1 MFNEQYW
8 KDKEQRRM
16 IKALTVKRE
25 SIFNRLMNA
34 WFTPP
39 ESYSDRKK
47 HKRSYK
53 ERLIRRK
60 KHQDRIR

>member
-16 IKALTVKRE
+16 IKALTVKRK
-25 SIFNRLMNA
+25 SIFNVLMTS
-34 WFTPP
+34 WFTPSEQP
-39 ESYSDRKK
+39 TEKK
-47 HKRSYK
+47 HTRPYK